1 MKYSETVLLKNNKP
15 CLLRGCE
22 AADAQMVLDIFN
34 LTHAQTDYLLTYPDE
49 NGFTVEQERDFLAG
63 RAASADE
70 IELCAIVDG
79 RMVGTAGIS
88 AVGRREKLR
97 HRAEFGIAID
107 KSCQGLGVGRALTRA
122 CIACAREA
130 GYAQLE
136 LDVVA
141 DNAAAIALYE
151 SMGLTEYGR
160 NPRGFRSRVTGWQP
174 LILMRMEL
182 D

>member
-49 NGFTVEQERDFLAG
+49 NGFTVEQERDFL
-63 RAASADE
+63 
-70 IELCAIVDG
+70 
-79 RMVGTAGIS
+79 
-88 AVGRREKLR
+88 
-97 HRAEFGIAID
+97 AID